1 MSSVAKMTNKPAKN
15 NVALIYAV
23 FPTAGEG
30 HDVCRQLLSERL
42 IACANRMPMVIS
54 HFRWE
59 GEIEAKE
66 EHPVLFKTS
75 PARAEAVI
83 QRIAALHR
91 YEVPAIVQ
99 ISTESAHPPFA
110 DWVTSETGG

>member
-1 MSSVAKMTNKPAKN
+1 MFWGGNMRTAEI
-15 NVALIYAV
+15 ALIYAV

-30 HDVCRQLLSERL
+30 HDVCRKLLQERL

-75 PARAEAVI
+75 PARADAAMK
-83 QRIAALHR
+83 RIAALHR
-91 YEVPAIVQ
+91 YDVPAIVRL
-99 ISTESAHPPFA
+99 STEAAYAPFA
-110 DWVTSETGG
+110 EWVAAETK

>member
-1 MSSVAKMTNKPAKN
+1 MGHEVAI
-15 NVALIYAV
+15 IYAV

-30 HDVCRQLLSERL
+30 HDVVRKLLAERL
-42 IACANRMPMVIS
+42 IACANRLPMVIS

-66 EHPVLFKTS
+66 EHPVIFKTS
-75 PARAEAVI
+75 RAKAEAAM

-91 YEVPAIVQ
+91 YAVPAVVEL
-99 ISTESAHPPFA
+99 SVAPALPAFA
-110 DWVTSETGG
+110 GWVAAETS

>member
-1 MSSVAKMTNKPAKN
+1 MPSVVKMAHKARKSD
-15 NVALIYAV
+15 VALIYAV

-30 HDVCRQLLSERL
+30 HDMCRTLLSERL
-42 IACANRMPMVIS
+42 IASANRFPMVIS
-54 HFRWE
+54 HFRWD

-75 PARAEAVI
+75 PAKAEVAL

-91 YEVPAIVQ
+91 YDVPAVVRV
-99 ISTESAHPPFA
+99 STEGACSAFA
-110 DWVTSETGG
+110 DWVASETM

>member
-1 MSSVAKMTNKPAKN
+1 MSSVAEMAHKKENDDI
-15 NVALIYAV
+15 ALIYAV

-30 HDVCRQLLSERL
+30 HDMCRTLLSERL
-42 IACANRMPMVIS
+42 IASANRFPMVIS

-75 PARAEAVI
+75 PDKADMAM
-83 QRIAALHR
+83 QRIADLHR
-91 YEVPAIVQ
+91 YEVPAVVRV
-99 ISTESAHPPFA
+99 STEAAYPAFA
-110 DWVTSETGG
+110 KWIASETA

>member
-1 MSSVAKMTNKPAKN
+1 MSLVVTMAHKATNN
-15 NVALIYAV
+15 DIALIYAV

-30 HDVCRQLLSERL
+30 HDACRTLLAEGL
-42 IACANRMPMVIS
+42 IACANRFPMVIS

-75 PARAEAVI
+75 PAKAEAAM

-91 YEVPAIVQ
+91 YKVPAIVRM
-99 ISTESAHPPFA
+99 SNETALPA
-110 DWVTSETGG
+110 YAAWVAAETA